1 MVVGIALKFNRCI
14 QCGALERCAI
24 DRLSK
29 KSAMQDMQ
37 CEAPAGLECRVQD
50 QAQLL
55 KVVDLGGIIEGGRY
69 IGMRLIN

>member
-1 MVVGIALKFNRCI
+1 
-14 QCGALERCAI
+14 
-24 DRLSK
+24 
-29 KSAMQDMQ
+29 MQDMQ